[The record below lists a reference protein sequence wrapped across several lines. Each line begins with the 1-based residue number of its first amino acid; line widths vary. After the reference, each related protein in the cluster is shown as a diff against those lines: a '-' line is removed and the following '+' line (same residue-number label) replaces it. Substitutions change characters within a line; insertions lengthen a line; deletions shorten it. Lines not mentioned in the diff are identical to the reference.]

1 MSKIPRNIVVT
12 LIILLSTITTRVN
25 ATIINVPGDYSTI
38 QEGIDAAVDGDTV
51 LVAPGTYYEDIKVWF
66 KDDHIT
72 ILGSDAEVTTI
83 HGSGSSHVIWFGQ
96 ANVDVVGF
104 TITNSGG
111 YFYAGVFASQSNVII
126 SDNIITDNNRAIFIS
141 SSSHAV
147 IKNNIIMN
155 SSDYWHSIQIITD
168 GTTEMYNN
176 LIIKGTGSNFIDIW
190 TPISFPQIILN
201 NTLPSTMDDGAFVAS
216 FGKFKNNIIINKYS
230 VGIAIEAF
238 DPSDTYI
245 AYNDLWNNGT
255 NYYNYLG
262 GSFNPIPGTGEIH
275 ENPLFIDPGNDNYG
289 LQADSPCIDS
299 GDPDFDE
306 DGIPWQRDPDDR
318 DPDGT
323 RLDMGYLYFDQSIY
337 REITLTPIDTPIV
350 IPPEGGSGSYHVMV
364 SNTGMGDAY
373 GQCWFMVTFPD
384 GSVHGPVIGPVQGV
398 LSAGGIIEREV
409 EQHLGP
415 NAPPGEYTYR
425 GLIGIYPEDVWAN
438 DSFTFVKEGPNN
450 IAKIFDKSG
459 FSPDEWT
466 AFDRETGEAIEPD
479 DDWTDAELK
488 ESIEQSIQYGPVG
501 ITKDPVPEKYRL
513 RTNYPNPFNANTII
527 TFDLPELSR
536 VQLTIYDLLGREIIT
551 LYNSFKVKGSH
562 EVIWDGKDGA
572 GNEVPSGVYIYNIRM
587 ASMERKKVFHQSRKL
602 ILLR

>member
-1 MSKIPRNIVVT
+1 MKNLT
-12 LIILLSTITTRVN
+12 TFIISALLFSTISF
-25 ATIINVPGDYSTI
+25 ATIINVPGDYPTI

-51 LVAPGTYYEDIKVWF
+51 LVAPGTYYEDIQLWLR
-66 KDDHIT
+66 DDYIT
-72 ILGSDAEVTTI
+72 ILGSGAEVTTI
-83 HGSGSSHVIWFGQ
+83 HGSGTYS
-96 ANVDVVGF
+96 VVVFNYSDGEISRF

-111 YFYAGVFASQSNVII
+111 NFYAGVFTSMSNVLI
-126 SDNIITDNNRAIFIS
+126 SDNIITGNNKAISIS
-141 SSSHAV
+141 SSSHAI
-147 IKNNIIMN
+147 IKNNIIKNN
-155 SSDYWHSIQIITD
+155 SYFWASIRINTGGTTEIHKNLIVKGYDDLDEILASYEVPQIIT
-168 GTTEMYNN
+168 
-176 LIIKGTGSNFIDIW
+176 
-190 TPISFPQIILN
+190 N
-201 NTLPSTMDDGAFVAS
+201 NTLPYNMFEGAFVPS
-216 FGKFKNNIIINKYS
+216 LGKFKNNIIINKHS
-230 VGIAIEAF
+230 VGIGISAF

-255 NYYNYLG
+255 NYYNYSG
-262 GSFNPIPGTGEIH
+262 GPFNPIPGTGEIH
-275 ENPLFIDPGNDNYG
+275 ENPLFIDPANDNYG

-350 IPPEGGSGSYHVMV
+350 IPSEGGSGSYHVKV
-364 SNTGMGDAY
+364 YNSGMGDAY

-415 NAPPGEYTYR
+415 NAPPGEYIYR

-450 IAKIFDKSG
+450 ISKIYDKSG

-466 AFDRETGEAIEPD
+466 AFDIETGEAIEPD
-479 DDWTDAELK
+479 DDWTDSELK

-536 VQLTIYDLLGREIIT
+536 VQLAIYDLLGREIIT

-562 EVIWDGKDGA
+562 EVIWDGKDGE
-572 GNEVPSGVYIYNIRM
+572 GNEVSSGVYIYNIRM
-587 ASMERKKVFHQSRKL
+587 ASMERKKVFRRTRKL